1 MNYIPELG
9 MRAHDLPAHTPEELR
24 ECAEKLNIKYIQ
36 LALRKSFNT
45 IEWTNHTFTP
55 GLAAKIKEGL
65 GNVRISV
72 LGSYINLLAEGDALE
87 HEKAVFRQNMLFAK
101 YLNVGVVGT
110 ETGNSSHTEQDY
122 EKVLKTVRELTADAE
137 KLGVIIGI
145 EGVVSHTINTPQMM
159 RRLLDD
165 VNSPNIMTIL
175 DPVNYIDASNYRNQ
189 DVIIREAFELLSDKM
204 AAIHLK
210 DFNIVDNRR
219 VGADIGKGMFN
230 IKLLLD
236 CVKKYK
242 PYIDIMLEESSDQSY
257 RKDCEEII
265 RQAE

>member
-1 MNYIPELG
+1 MKYVPEIG

-55 GLAAKIKEGL
+55 GLAAKIKDGL

-72 LGSYINLLAEGDALE
+72 LGSYINLLAEGDELE

-101 YLNVGVVGT
+101 HLNAGVVGT
-110 ETGNSSHTEQDY
+110 ETGNSNHTEQDY

-145 EGVVSHTINTPQMM
+145 EGVASHTINTPQMM

-175 DPVNYIDASNYRNQ
+175 DPVNYIDETNYRDQ
-189 DVIIREAFELLSDKM
+189 DIIIGEAFELLADKM

-210 DFNIVDNRR
+210 DFNIINNKR
-219 VGADIGKGMFN
+219 VRADMGSGIFN
-230 IKLLLD
+230 IRLLLD
-236 CVKKYK
+236 CIKKYK
-242 PYIDIMLEESSDQSY
+242 PFIDIMLEESSEQSY
-257 RKDCEEII
+257 RKDCKEII
-265 RQAE
+265 KQAE